1 MAEEN
6 IPEEQSNRLEAFILQ
21 NQKLLSVGLSVVLLA
36 IVGYLGVTQWYI
48 PRQNEKAQEEIYQ
61 AQQYFQQDSLDLALK
76 GNAANPGFRKIAQ
89 NYSWTETGNLAHY
102 YTGIILLK
110 KGDYSG
116 ALDYLG
122 SFETNSDM
130 LKPLAFGAMGDA
142 YSEQDNYSQA
152 ANYYLK
158 AANSKDNS
166 FTSPIYLMKAGLV
179 LEESQKYEKAL
190 NTYKKLKNNYPES
203 NQASNIQKYISR
215 VKTKLYANKS

>member
-21 NQKLLSVGLSVVLLA
+21 NQKLLSVGLSVVLIA

-48 PRQNEKAQEEIYQ
+48 PRQNEKAQEEIYH

-76 GNAANPGFRKIAQ
+76 GDAANPGFRKIAQ
-89 NYSWTETGNLAHY
+89 NYSWTKTGNLAHY

-190 NTYKKLKNNYPES
+190 STYKKLKNNYPES